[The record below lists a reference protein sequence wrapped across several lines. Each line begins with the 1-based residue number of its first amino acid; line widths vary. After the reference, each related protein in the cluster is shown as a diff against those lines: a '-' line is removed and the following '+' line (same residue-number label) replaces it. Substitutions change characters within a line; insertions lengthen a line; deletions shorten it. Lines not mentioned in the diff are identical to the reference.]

1 PGHFRHELLNAVTV
15 KDTTGRIELLRD
27 GFVHLGGYATA
38 AGHRDTPDIG
48 RRQSRHH
55 VAGSLLQRGLFPV
68 NRTGNAVRDS
78 ASEPDNGG
86 QLLLQTS
93 EQTSHDR
100 LTSSYQQDAVVRE
113 GTLNGLNLRSDA
125 RGETNHVRSE
135 EHTSE
140 LQSREKIVCR
150 LLLEK
155 KDDTNAGVE
164 ATNIRSET

>member
-1 PGHFRHELLNAVTV
+1 VPLLHASSAPLRCWCFIASALIFFFLTPPPPTSTLFPYTTLFRSCRCALHGAPGHFRHELLNAVTV

-100 LTSSYQQDAVVRE
+100 LTSRY
-113 GTLNGLNLRSDA
+113 
-125 RGETNHVRSE
+125 
-135 EHTSE
+135 
-140 LQSREKIVCR
+140 
-150 LLLEK
+150 
-155 KDDTNAGVE
+155 
-164 ATNIRSET
+164 

>member
-1 PGHFRHELLNAVTV
+1 
-15 KDTTGRIELLRD
+15 
-27 GFVHLGGYATA
+27 
-38 AGHRDTPDIG
+38 

-100 LTSSYQQDAVVRE
+100 LTSRYQQDAVVRE

-125 RGETNHVRSE
+125 RGETNHVTESRLHTGLEAVHNRGALRTQGKAHLPANVRSG
-135 EHTSE
+135 TSGPTDS
-140 LQSREKIVCR
+140 L
-150 LLLEK
+150 
-155 KDDTNAGVE
+155 TGP
-164 ATNIRSET
+164 RSDPAYETAPRTVRTVPSLVL